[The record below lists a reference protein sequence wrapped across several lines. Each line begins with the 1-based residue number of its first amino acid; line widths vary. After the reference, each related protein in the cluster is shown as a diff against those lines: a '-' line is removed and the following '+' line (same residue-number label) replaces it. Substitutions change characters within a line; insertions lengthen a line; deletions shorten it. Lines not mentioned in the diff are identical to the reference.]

1 MDKGKR
7 WKIVGDIFFYLVM
20 ILLVIISTIIL
31 RAKYLGIQPS
41 IIGYKFYV
49 VLTGSMSPAI
59 KPGDLVIV
67 KGVLPSEVNKGDII
81 TFKSSPSNNIIT
93 HRVKEIVKE
102 ESIKFIT
109 QGDANNAQDLNP
121 VEEHMVQGKVVKSI
135 SRLGAILENVK
146 SNMMAIVI
154 GVIIGYFAIKSILR
168 YRRKIK
174 NN

>member
-1 MDKGKR
+1 MNKSKR
-7 WKIVGDIFFYLVM
+7 WKVIGDIFFYLVM
-20 ILLVIISTIIL
+20 ILLVITSVIIL

-49 VLTGSMSPAI
+49 VLTGSMSPVI

-67 KGVLPSEVNKGDII
+67 KEVLPSDVNQGDII

-102 ESIKFIT
+102 DSIKFVT
-109 QGDANNAQDLNP
+109 QGDANNAQDLNL
-121 VEEHMVQGKVVKSI
+121 VEEHMVQGKVVKNLSG
-135 SRLGAILENVK
+135 LGTILQNIK
-146 SNMMAIVI
+146 SYMM
-154 GVIIGYFAIKSILR
+154 VIIIIIVMGYFATKSILR